1 MLKKIVVLA
10 ILLVT
15 FSCVS
20 SEQVKV
26 ENLLKTSKSWDG
38 NKMLYPKIGK
48 EEMTSDLVTIP
59 PGKRLHFHCHPFPT
73 FAYMKSGSIEVEKM
87 DGSKKKFKKGDIIS
101 EVVNRWHRG
110 RNTSSLRKAE
120 IVVFYI
126 GQKSTQNTI
135 IHSKKN
141 HNKCRI

>member
-1 MLKKIVVLA
+1 MLKKILLLSALLA
-10 ILLVT
+10 IS
-15 FSCVS
+15 SCVFS
-20 SEQVKV
+20 NETKV

-38 NKMLYPKIGK
+38 NKMLYPKKGI

-59 PGKRLHFHCHPFPT
+59 AGKRLPFHCHPFPT

-110 RNTSSLRKAE
+110 RNISSVKKAE

-126 GQKSTQNTI
+126 GQKSVHNTI
-135 IHSKKN
+135 MHSKEN
-141 HNKCRI
+141 HNKCKI